1 MHSTKFNT
9 FQIMAQDCQ
18 GRTTI
23 NNIIE
28 LGHVGKNP
36 AGKQFILMNT

>member
-1 MHSTKFNT
+1 
-9 FQIMAQDCQ
+9 MAQDCQ

-28 LGHVGKNP
+28 LGHVGKNQKLYINQTQNSKP
-36 AGKQFILMNT
+36 